1 MPSRNVAMKQRKR
14 ENGMA
19 QKTENNGG
27 MPWHLKKNDIDID
40 ALPSSNDRKGLYR
53 VRKEVEAIMATR
65 NVEELTNADIINFET
80 IEMYGKRFLSV
91 TEGRRINDT
100 LTSMGVDA
108 IAQWGRYVRIYN
120 RIIKPIGNEYVTL
133 YCNFERQLNKLAGDV
148 ALWISYNKQAR
159 NLTRALRWMEEHEAM
174 RFIVEMENDLMGAKL
189 VQEGDTIRVDA
200 DGEGNLYEKIIE
212 ASRDTAEALRDVK
225 NIDTAL
231 WRYLSGNS
239 LEWML
244 PMNVQCVIPM
254 VYDYRKYLSADIP
267 DAYFMSE
274 ARKRME
280 KGESLS
286 DRDMEM
292 AVFPDFDAI
301 APDEECVEQYIGR
314 LSETNEI

>member
-1 MPSRNVAMKQRKR
+1 MPWRNVAMKQRKR
-14 ENGMA
+14 ENKMA
-19 QKTENNGG
+19 QKTDNNGG
-27 MPWHLKKNDIDID
+27 MPWHLTKNDIDID
-40 ALPSSNDRKGLYR
+40 ALPFANDRKGLYR
-53 VRKEVEAIMATR
+53 VRKEVEAMLATR
-65 NVEELTNADIINFET
+65 DVVAMTNADIIDFEARE
-80 IEMYGKRFLSV
+80 IYGKRYLSV
-91 TEGRRINDT
+91 TESRRINDT
-100 LTSMGVDA
+100 LTEMGADS
-108 IAQWGRYVRIYN
+108 IAQWARYVRIYN
-120 RIIKPIGNEYVTL
+120 RIIKPIGNEFVTL
-133 YCNFERQLNKLAGDV
+133 YCNFEKELNRLTGDV

-212 ASRDTAEALRDVK
+212 ASRETASALRDVK
-225 NIDTAL
+225 NLDTAL

-244 PMNVQCVIPM
+244 PMNVQNIIPM
-254 VYDYRKYLSADIP
+254 VYDYRKYLSSDIP

>member
-1 MPSRNVAMKQRKR
+1 MC
-14 ENGMA
+14 
-19 QKTENNGG
+19 
-27 MPWHLKKNDIDID
+27 D
-40 ALPSSNDRKGLYR
+40 
-53 VRKEVEAIMATR
+53 
-65 NVEELTNADIINFET
+65 
-80 IEMYGKRFLSV
+80 
-91 TEGRRINDT
+91 
-100 LTSMGVDA
+100 
-108 IAQWGRYVRIYN
+108 
-120 RIIKPIGNEYVTL
+120 
-133 YCNFERQLNKLAGDV
+133 
-148 ALWISYNKQAR
+148 
-159 NLTRALRWMEEHEAM
+159 
-174 RFIVEMENDLMGAKL
+174 
-189 VQEGDTIRVDA
+189 
-200 DGEGNLYEKIIE
+200 
-212 ASRDTAEALRDVK
+212 
-225 NIDTAL
+225 DTAL

-244 PMNVQCVIPM
+244 PMNVQNIIPM